1 MSEIT
6 LMDTDVEDVEKL
18 PTAADES
25 ESSPVKKLMEMNKM
39 VTLVSSD
46 GYEYEVEEEVALESQ
61 VIKDWIE
68 DKSIDEDDRE
78 FLLFNVHSDTL
89 DLIIDYCEKH
99 VSSRKSKCASSSSS
113 NGAEELKEWDDDFI
127 DLDLNTLGSLVK
139 VLSLSLRKCQLV
151 VGAALDLVGVHLP
164 D

>member
-1 MSEIT
+1 
-6 LMDTDVEDVEKL
+6 MDTDVEDVEKL

-25 ESSPVKKLMEMNKM
+25 ESSVKKLMDSFNPSLKMDKM

-113 NGAEELKEWDDDFI
+113 SNGAEELKEWDDDFI
-127 DLDLNTLGSLVK
+127 DLDLNTLGSLLKASVSLF
-139 VLSLSLRKCQLV
+139 LSPTLM
-151 VGAALDLVGVHLP
+151 DL
-164 D
+164 